1 MGKDKLKKF
10 AKFKSFPFCFEN
22 LSFEEPQLLDAQNEA
37 VDLNGQWKS
46 TTGVSNGELILEL
59 ACGKGEYTVGMAE
72 HYPDNGYIGVDI
84 KGARMHQGAGFVDE
98 KELSNAAFIRSRI
111 ELIEHFFNP
120 GEVDGIFII
129 FPDPFLR
136 NRSASRR
143 LTSPPFLDRYRKICS
158 PKATIRL
165 KTDSPELY
173 EYTLEV
179 IHEQKL
185 QIKHQIDDVYACPCS
200 LWGLQE
206 IQTFYEAM
214 HLKAK
219 KTIMYVEFNLFA

>member
-10 AKFKSFPFCFEN
+10 AKYKSFPFCYEN
-22 LSFEEPQLLDAQNEA
+22 LSFDQPQLIDSQNQA
-37 VDLNGQWKS
+37 VSIAGQWKP
-46 TTGVSNGELILEL
+46 TLGVALGDLILEL

-72 HYPDNGYIGVDI
+72 HYPENGYIGVDI
-84 KGARMHQGAGFVDE
+84 KGARMHQGAGFINE
-98 KELSNAAFIRSRI
+98 KKLNNAAFIRSRI

-120 GEVDGIFII
+120 GEVDGMFII

-143 LTSPPFLDRYRKICS
+143 LTSPPFLDRYRKICG

-179 IHEQKL
+179 IHKQKL
-185 QIKHQIDDVYACPCS
+185 QIKHKIDDVYDSQCS

-214 HLKAK
+214 HIEAK
-219 KTIMYVEFNLFA
+219 RTIMYVEFNLFT

>member
-10 AKFKSFPFCFEN
+10 AKYKSFPFCYEN
-22 LSFEEPQLLDAQNEA
+22 LSFDQPQLIDSQNQA
-37 VDLNGQWKS
+37 VSIAGQWKP
-46 TTGVSNGELILEL
+46 TLGVALGDLILEL

-72 HYPDNGYIGVDI
+72 HYPENGYIGVDI
-84 KGARMHQGAGFVDE
+84 KGARMHQGACFVND
-98 KELSNAAFIRSRI
+98 KKLSNAAFIRSRI
-111 ELIEHFFNP
+111 ELIEHFFSP

-143 LTSPPFLDRYRKICS
+143 LTSPPFLDRYRKICD

-173 EYTLEV
+173 KYTLGV
-179 IHEQKL
+179 IQKQKL
-185 QIKHQIDDVYACPCS
+185 QIKYQIDDVYAGQCS

-206 IQTFYEAM
+206 IQTFYETM
-214 HLKAK
+214 HLEAK
-219 KTIMYVEFNLFA
+219 RTIMYVEFNLFT

>member
-1 MGKDKLKKF
+1 
-10 AKFKSFPFCFEN
+10 
-22 LSFEEPQLLDAQNEA
+22 
-37 VDLNGQWKS
+37 
-46 TTGVSNGELILEL
+46 
-59 ACGKGEYTVGMAE
+59 MAE
-72 HYPDNGYIGVDI
+72 HYPENGYIGVDI
-84 KGARMHQGAGFVDE
+84 KGARMHQGAGLVDE
-98 KELSNAAFIRSRI
+98 KKLSNAAFIRSRI

-143 LTSPPFLDRYRKICS
+143 LTSPPFLDRYRKICG

-185 QIKHQIDDVYACPCS
+185 QINHQINDVYVGPCS
-200 LWGLQE
+200 LWGLQR

-214 HLKAK
+214 HLEAK
-219 KTIMYVEFNLFA
+219 KTQKPVPYRLATPQY

>member
-1 MGKDKLKKF
+1 MGKDKIKKF
-10 AKFKSFPFCFEN
+10 AKYKSFPFCYEN
-22 LSFEEPQLLDAQNEA
+22 LSFDQPQLIDFQNQA
-37 VDLNGQWKS
+37 ISIAGHWKS
-46 TTGVSNGELILEL
+46 TFGITHGDLILEL

-72 HYPDNGYIGVDI
+72 HYPENGYIGVDI
-84 KGARMHQGAGFVDE
+84 KGARMHQGAGFIDE
-98 KELSNAAFIRSRI
+98 KNLSNAAFIRSRI

-120 GEVDGIFII
+120 EEVDGIFII

-143 LTSPPFLDRYRKICS
+143 LTSPPFLDRYRKACNQE
-158 PKATIRL
+158 ATIRL

-173 EYTLEV
+173 GYTLEV
-179 IHEQKL
+179 IQEQKL
-185 QIKHQIDDVYACPCS
+185 QIKHQIDDVYANPCS

-214 HLKAK
+214 HLEAK
-219 KTIMYVEFNLFA
+219 KKIMYVEFNLFA

>member
-143 LTSPPFLDRYRKICS
+143 LTSPPFLDRYRKICG

-179 IHEQKL
+179 IHKQKL
-185 QIKHQIDDVYACPCS
+185 QIKHKIDD
-200 LWGLQE
+200 GLE
-206 IQTFYEAM
+206 IRKDRVRSIFIGFYPKISQNHYFEP
-214 HLKAK
+214 
-219 KTIMYVEFNLFA
+219 F